1 MTGLEIALIGVG
13 LAVILAGIG
22 SAIGVGVTAQVANG
36 VMSEEPELFGRVL
49 LLTALPGTQG
59 IYGFL
64 VGFLVIMKLGLIGTT
79 TGIPLFKTLTVGQ
92 GWQLFLSCLPI
103 AFAGIFSA
111 IHQGRVCATGVEM
124 TAKQPGGAGKAM
136 VLAVFVEFYAVLGLL
151 ASILLIYRNW

>member
-1 MTGLEIALIGVG
+1 MGALEIALIGVG

-22 SAIGVGVTAQVANG
+22 SAIGVGLTAQVSNG
-36 VMSEEPELFGRVL
+36 IMSEEPALFGRLL

-64 VGFLVIMKLGLIGTT
+64 VGFLVIMKLGLIGSTT
-79 TGIPLFKTLTVGQ
+79 EVPLFKTLTVGQ
-92 GWQLFLSCLPI
+92 GWQFFLSCLPI

-111 IHQGRVCATGVEM
+111 IHQGRVCATGAEL
-124 TAKQPGGAGKAM
+124 TAKQPGEAGKAL